1 MRSILTDAGLARIPV
16 PALALAGRFRGS
28 GRVRAHL
35 DGSMAWLRFD
45 APAPDIVAALL
56 PAPGAVFY
64 GQAGKHWRRCG
75 SLLEAQVPVDG
86 FVPLE
91 SILFPA
97 AAPTPGPAPELP
109 EPGPL
114 QLAPSDRPEAARAM
128 LCKAADV
135 AAWAAL
141 APEPRFGGL
150 RAARAGGAVLILGDA
165 LPPIDGRRYWG
176 GRVLLPLGLRASPDL
191 PESALAEVLA
201 VPEHCIALL
210 DESLE
215 LIPLSVFA
223 PLSRASARLGAA

>member
-1 MRSILTDAGLARIPV
+1 MRSILADAGLARIPV

-28 GRVRAHL
+28 GRIRAYL
-35 DGSMAWLRFD
+35 DGSTVWLRFD
-45 APAPDIVAALL
+45 APAPDIVSALL

-75 SLLEAQVPVDG
+75 SLIDAQVPVDG
-86 FVPLE
+86 YAPIE
-91 SILFPA
+91 SIIFPA
-97 AAPTPGPAPELP
+97 AAPAPEPAPGLP
-109 EPGPL
+109 APVPL
-114 QLAPSDRPEAARAM
+114 QLAPSDRPEPASAL

-135 AAWAAL
+135 ATWAAL
-141 APEPRFGGL
+141 APELQFGGL
-150 RAARAGGAVLILGDA
+150 WAARAGGAVLLLGDA
-165 LPPIDGRRYWG
+165 LPPIEGRRFWG

-201 VPEHCIALL
+201 VPEQCIALL